1 VLEAIRAA
9 ADDLANTPT
18 ICGKSYVHEA
28 VVNAFEEGILEKFA
42 ETLRGCRTPSRGAK
56 ALAEILNEAAGS

>member
-1 VLEAIRAA
+1 
-9 ADDLANTPT
+9 
-18 ICGKSYVHEA
+18 VHEA

-56 ALAEILNEAAGS
+56 ALAEILNGSAGS